1 MENLTFTFGKFK
13 DVSIKDVFEKQPSY
27 IEWILKQSWFKEKFT
42 KEYQMCI
49 CLSKMDNNELPFSDT
64 DIIIYTDG
72 ACSKNGSMSAK
83 AGIGVHFSK
92 RNKIKFNDI
101 SAAFPDNHSVQNTGH
116 KVTNQRAELQ
126 AIVEALRITKEYPH
140 KIIIYTDSEYS
151 INCVTK
157 WFPTWVKKNKLE
169 DKKNID
175 LIRPIYQYYNAK
187 NIVFRH
193 INSHTGLQDEH
204 SLGNEEA
211 DRLATNSISN

>member
-13 DVSIKDVFEKQPSY
+13 DVSIKDVFEQQPSY

-42 KEYQMCI
+42 KEYQMCM
-49 CLSKMDNNELPFSDT
+49 CLSKMDKKELPFNDT

-72 ACSKNGSMSAK
+72 ACSKNGSKYAK

-92 RNKIKFNDI
+92 RNKITFDDI
-101 SAAFPDNHSVQNTGH
+101 SAAFPDNNSVPTTGH
-116 KVTNQRAELQ
+116 KHTNQRAELQ

-175 LIRPIYQYYNAK
+175 LIKPIYQYYHAK

-211 DRLATNSISN
+211 DRLATQSLS

>member
-1 MENLTFTFGKFK
+1 MENLTLTFGKYK
-13 DVSIKDVFEKQPSY
+13 DRSIKDVFIEKPTY
-27 IEWILKQSWFKEKFT
+27 ITWLIKQSWFKEKFT
-42 KEYQMCI
+42 KEYKMCM
-49 CLSKMDNNELPFSDT
+49 CLSKGNKEELPISDT
-64 DIIIYTDG
+64 DIVIYTDG

-101 SAAFPDNHSVQNTGH
+101 SVAFPDNQSVPTRNH

-126 AIVEALRITKEYPH
+126 AIVEALCITKEYPH

-175 LIRPIYQYYNAK
+175 LIKPIYQYYHAK

-211 DRLATNSISN
+211 DRLATMSIR